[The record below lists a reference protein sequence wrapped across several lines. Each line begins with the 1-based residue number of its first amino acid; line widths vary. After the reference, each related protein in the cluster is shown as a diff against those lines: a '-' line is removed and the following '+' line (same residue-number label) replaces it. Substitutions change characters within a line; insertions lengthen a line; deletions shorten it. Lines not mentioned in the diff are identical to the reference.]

1 VLYLLIAQD
10 LSQIEMKYSKANIET
25 IVSTTAA
32 KLILPLNNEQT
43 AKRFASMVGKTT
55 VRRRST
61 SHQSGYTKE
70 AVNLSSNVS
79 DSYEGVDLIT
89 TDLLMAM
96 QPGTQIV
103 LVQNFM
109 NQPVSLE
116 GIRYWDDPVIS
127 VRTHNIKNPAASVG
141 PPPAPPMPEWMRL
154 LRVAEHRRDSLEKA
168 ARAEAR
174 EKDRQANVLSTGA
187 PHPPNRPPRLTSP
200 DLRFQRHH

>member
-127 VRTHNIKNPAASVG
+127 VRTHNIKNPTASLG
-141 PPPAPPMPEWMRL
+141 PPPAAPMPEWMRI
-154 LRVAEHRRDSLEKA
+154 LRVAEHRRDTLDKA
-168 ARAEAR
+168 ARTEVRA
-174 EKDRQANVLSTGA
+174 KDRQANVLPTSA
-187 PHPPNRPPRLTSP
+187 PHPPSTPPHLASPGCRL
-200 DLRFQRHH
+200 QRQH

>member
-1 VLYLLIAQD
+1 
-10 LSQIEMKYSKANIET
+10 M
-25 IVSTTAA
+25 TTGR
-32 KLILPLNNEQT
+32 KI
-43 AKRFASMVGKTT
+43 
-55 VRRRST
+55 RRSRLVRT
-61 SHQSGYTKE
+61 AFHG
-70 AVNLSSNVS
+70 SNVS

-141 PPPAPPMPEWMRL
+141 PPPAAPMPEWT
-154 LRVAEHRRDSLEKA
+154 ASRRSC
-168 ARAEAR
+168 
-174 EKDRQANVLSTGA
+174 
-187 PHPPNRPPRLTSP
+187 
-200 DLRFQRHH
+200 

>member
-1 VLYLLIAQD
+1 
-10 LSQIEMKYSKANIET
+10 MKYSKANIET

-127 VRTHNIKNPAASVG
+127 VRTHNIKNPASVG
-141 PPPAPPMPEWMRL
+141 PPPAAPMPEWMRL

-174 EKDRQANVLSTGA
+174 ERDRQPNVISTAA
-187 PHPPNRPPRLTSP
+187 PHPPNKPPRLTSP

>member
-43 AKRFASMVGKTT
+43 ATRFASIVGKTT

-116 GIRYWDDPVIS
+116 GICYWDDPVIS
-127 VRTHNIKNPAASVG
+127 LRTHNIKNPAARVG
-141 PPPAPPMPEWMRL
+141 P
-154 LRVAEHRRDSLEKA
+154 SLYKE
-168 ARAEAR
+168 
-174 EKDRQANVLSTGA
+174 VLIR
-187 PHPPNRPPRLTSP
+187 HLVNNRTAISIYWL
-200 DLRFQRHH
+200 

>member
-1 VLYLLIAQD
+1 
-10 LSQIEMKYSKANIET
+10 MKYSKANIET
-25 IVSTTAA
+25 IVSTTEA

-61 SHQSGYTKE
+61 SHQSDYTKE

-79 DSYEGVDLIT
+79 DSHEGVDLIT
-89 TDLLMAM
+89 TDLLMAI
-96 QPGTQIV
+96 QPGTQIA

-127 VRTHNIKNPAASVG
+127 VRTHNIPSDIATLRRMLVGAAVDMMS
-141 PPPAPPMPEWMRL
+141 EWMR
-154 LRVAEHRRDSLEKA
+154 
-168 ARAEAR
+168 
-174 EKDRQANVLSTGA
+174 Q
-187 PHPPNRPPRLTSP
+187 
-200 DLRFQRHH
+200 

>member
-25 IVSTTAA
+25 IVSTTAT

-79 DSYEGVDLIT
+79 DSYEGIDLIT

-141 PPPAPPMPEWMRL
+141 PSPAAPMPEWMRL
-154 LRVAEHRRDSLEKA
+154 LRVAEHRSDLLEKA

-174 EKDRQANVLSTGA
+174 EKDRRPVSLRTGA
-187 PHPPNRPPRLTSP
+187 PHPPS
-200 DLRFQRHH
+200 DAG

>member
-1 VLYLLIAQD
+1 
-10 LSQIEMKYSKANIET
+10 MKYSKANIET

-32 KLILPLNNEQT
+32 TLILPLNNEQT
-43 AKRFASMVGKTT
+43 AKRFASMVGKTA

-79 DSYEGVDLIT
+79 DSYERVDLIT
-89 TDLLMAM
+89 TELLMEM

-116 GIRYWDDPVIS
+116 GIRYWDDPRHFRS
-127 VRTHNIKNPAASVG
+127 HPQYQKSRRRSGRLARRCRPWRRSHDADRRHRCRSEYHARRAAYGLSWLG
-141 PPPAPPMPEWMRL
+141 PH
-154 LRVAEHRRDSLEKA
+154 V
-168 ARAEAR
+168 
-174 EKDRQANVLSTGA
+174 V
-187 PHPPNRPPRLTSP
+187 
-200 DLRFQRHH
+200 

>member
-70 AVNLSSNVS
+70 AINLSSNVS

-127 VRTHNIKNPAASVG
+127 LRTHNIKNPTASVG
-141 PPPAPPMPEWMRL
+141 PPPAAPM
-154 LRVAEHRRDSLEKA
+154 LRVAEHRRDSLDKT
-168 ARAEAR
+168 ARADAR
-174 EKDRQANVLSTGA
+174 EKDRKPNA
-187 PHPPNRPPRLTSP
+187 PGPAKALVR
-200 DLRFQRHH
+200 